1 MRIGFSGS
9 RSGLSEAQRGVLTGL
24 LRQYGPGDWFIHGG
38 EKHADMEAHFLA
50 RNQLMRVRV
59 WPSDLPGTQG
69 DFPDAREIMPAMP
82 PLKRNS
88 YIVVDNLDHL
98 YACPKDEVEVLRSG
112 TWSVVRRC
120 RRQLV
125 DHSIILR
132 DGHVDTVVYVKQINI
147 VKSELGL

>member
-9 RSGLSEAQRGVLTGL
+9 RNGLTDAQRGVLLTL

-38 EKHADMEAHFLA
+38 EKHADAEAHFIA
-50 RNQLMRVRV
+50 RNQLMRVKV
-59 WPSDLPGTQG
+59 WPSDMKNTQAE
-69 DFPDAREIMPAMP
+69 FPDAVEVMAAMP

-98 YACPKDEVEVLRSG
+98 YACPRSPVEVMRSG

-120 RRQLV
+120 RKQLV
-125 DHSIILR
+125 DHSIILP
-132 DGHVDTVVYVKQINI
+132 DGHVDTFVYVKQIG
-147 VKSELGL
+147 VLRAELGL